1 VHETGAGA
9 EHLALGPHRADIAPH
24 SRVELMPGQG
34 ADVDLV
40 LTAGKVELAVD
51 PLPAGH
57 GFRVATAAALVE
69 VVGTRFTVAIE
80 DGCTWVAVSEGVV
93 RVTPASSD
101 IDELRAGSR
110 RTYCGATA
118 AENPEAGE
126 RWVREAL
133 VQVSA
138 GRDLARATT
147 LLERYLAHH
156 EGGVFAE
163 DAMFHLALL
172 YRGQERDA
180 DAARLID
187 RFLERFPHSDRAE
200 RLRRAE

>member
-1 VHETGAGA
+1 
-9 EHLALGPHRADIAPH
+9 
-24 SRVELMPGQG
+24 
-34 ADVDLV
+34 
-40 LTAGKVELAVD
+40 
-51 PLPAGH
+51 LPAGH

-80 DGCTWVAVSEGVV
+80 DGCTWVAVSEGAV

-101 IDELRAGSR
+101 IDELGAGSR
-110 RTYCGATA
+110 RTYCGAGA
-118 AENPEAGE
+118 GPGLGAEETPEADE

-133 VQVSA
+133 VQVSS
-138 GRDLARATT
+138 GRDLARATP
-147 LLERYLAHH
+147 LLERYLVHH
-156 EGGVFAE
+156 GDGVFAE

-172 YRGQERDA
+172 YRGHGRAA

-187 RFLERFPHSDRAE
+187 RFLERFPRSARAG